1 MTKYYYLSTRPES
14 RWTEDHATVGYKP
27 VLNDLP
33 GKGDHVHVDF
43 DAAWQLAQNIA
54 YDLPGAKGLDV
65 IEISVDD
72 DVVAALL
79 RSGDIATA
87 SQCDCFGNTLIKLSP
102 AACITINGAASF
114 AKKEFLIPEA
124 HLVALS
130 DTSRNSSTMH

>member
-1 MTKYYYLSTRPES
+1 MTKYYYLSTRPET
-14 RWTEDHATVGYKP
+14 RWTEAHTTVGYQP

-33 GKGDHVHVDF
+33 DKGDQVHDDF
-43 DAAWQLAQNIA
+43 DAAWQLAQSIA

-65 IEISVDD
+65 IEITVADN
-72 DVVAALL
+72 VVAALM
-79 RSGDIATA
+79 RSGDITTA
-87 SQCDCFGNTLIKLSP
+87 PQRDCFGNALIKLSP

-130 DTSRNSSTMH
+130 DTSRNSATMH